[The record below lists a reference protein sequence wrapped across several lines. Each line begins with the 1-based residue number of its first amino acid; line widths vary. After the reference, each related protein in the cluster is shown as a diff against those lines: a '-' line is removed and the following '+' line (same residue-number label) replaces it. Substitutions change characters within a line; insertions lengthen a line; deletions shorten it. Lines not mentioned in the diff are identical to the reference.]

1 MQTTPSVFSQLYS
14 TNVNEHI
21 EKKGQ
26 FSYLSWPFAVAQLR
40 LADPTATWE
49 VRRFDGLPFLRSETG
64 YFVEVSVT
72 VQGITLSQI
81 HPVLDSKNRVIA
93 EPNAF
98 DINTSTQRALVKAIA
113 LHGLG
118 LYIYAGEDLPESERT
133 DSAPT
138 PPAPRSNVTQLP
150 GSKASPAQLRYIERL
165 LADTGNDHEKLL
177 AYFNVATL
185 EELTSQTASRAIKS
199 LEKRTRAAA

>member
-1 MQTTPSVFSQLYS
+1 M
-14 TNVNEHI
+14 
-21 EKKGQ
+21 
-26 FSYLSWPFAVAQLR
+26 
-40 LADPTATWE
+40 
-49 VRRFDGLPFLRSETG
+49 
-64 YFVEVSVT
+64 
-72 VQGITLSQI
+72 
-81 HPVLDSKNRVIA
+81 LDSKNRVIA

-133 DSAPT
+133 EGAAT

-165 LADTGNDHEKLL
+165 LADTGNDREKLL